1 MQRFQKKQ
9 PSVFK
14 ENSEITNQTQGFH
27 ISFEFIT
34 AHLAVLFVKWGGCF
48 INVALLCRL
57 LVLDA
62 RTPSQTQLTT
72 ENVIKKIQSVS
83 KSFGKKGN
91 HGQIV
96 GLELANHG
104 LVAGC
109 WCPQSLTRT
118 FSCCN
123 CMRLHF
129 LDSKRTCATTNYQRE
144 TVKEQNQV
152 HGRKEGPLGSTRCVR
167 FGGRI
172 CPCHGQTRSVKTNA

>member
-1 MQRFQKKQ
+1 MVEPHLTDRIENSYTLVTQIHNILQGAWHIRNMQRFQKKKQ

-109 WCPQSLTRT
+109 
-118 FSCCN
+118 
-123 CMRLHF
+123 
-129 LDSKRTCATTNYQRE
+129 
-144 TVKEQNQV
+144 
-152 HGRKEGPLGSTRCVR
+152 
-167 FGGRI
+167 
-172 CPCHGQTRSVKTNA
+172 